1 MLTTA
6 LLAACAAT
14 SIAQAQAQSQPPV
27 DPWVFK
33 GHAGVWYAGI
43 AADIT
48 MPRSTGGDAASRSTQ
63 DLNLSA
69 PRLTPLGELS
79 ASKGPWLVELR
90 GFAFDADAVS
100 EQPAGGSLGDVDFD
114 AAERVQAE
122 IEMATVELLGGHT
135 LADYRSDASSGVT
148 TLAVDLRLVG
158 GVRLIDSSVSVSLP
172 DGGAG
177 VTADSEDVLTA
188 HPLLG
193 LRADADF
200 HERFTISLE
209 MTAGW
214 LPGTTD
220 SAGLDIVA
228 GGQWRPTPHVGVQVG
243 YRALFLD
250 IESGRDDEAFEVGS
264 ASLQGLFAGVG
275 FRF

>member
-1 MLTTA
+1 MVTTV
-6 LLAACAAT
+6 LLAMLAASST
-14 SIAQAQAQSQPPV
+14 VQAEAST
-27 DPWVFK
+27 DGWVFK
-33 GHAGVWYAGI
+33 GHAGVWYAGV

-48 MPRSTGGDAASRSTQ
+48 LPRSAGGPGGTRSTQ
-63 DLNLSA
+63 SLNLSA
-69 PRLTPLGELS
+69 PRLTPLGEVS
-79 ASKGPWLVELR
+79 ATKGPWLIELR
-90 GFAFDADAVS
+90 GFSFDADAVS

-114 AAERVQAE
+114 ATERVRAE
-122 IEMATVELLGGHT
+122 VEVATVELVGGHT
-135 LADYRSDASSGVT
+135 VVDYRSDAAASGVT

-177 VTADSEDVLTA
+177 VTADSADVLTA
-188 HPLLG
+188 QPLVG

-200 HERFTISLE
+200 EERFTISLE
-209 MTAGW
+209 LTAGW

-220 SAGLDIVA
+220 SASLDIVV
-228 GGQWRPTPHVGVQVG
+228 GGQWRPVPNVGVQVG

-250 IESGRDDEAFEVGS
+250 IESGRDDGAFEVG
-264 ASLQGLFAGVG
+264 AGSLQGLFAGVG

>member
-14 SIAQAQAQSQPPV
+14 SIAQAQPPAE
-27 DPWVFK
+27 PWVFK

-48 MPRSTGGDAASRSTQ
+48 MPRSAGGDAATRSTQ

-69 PRLTPLGELS
+69 PRLTPLGEFS
-79 ASKGPWLVELR
+79 ASKGPWLIELR

-100 EQPAGGSLGDVDFD
+100 EQPVGGSLGDVDFD

-148 TLAVDLRLVG
+148 ALAVDLRLVG
-158 GVRLIDSSVSVSLP
+158 GVRLIDSSVTVSLP

-177 VTADSEDVLTA
+177 ATADSEDVLTA

-200 HERFTISLE
+200 HERFSISLE

-228 GGQWRPTPHVGVQVG
+228 GGQWRPVPNVGVQVG

>member
-1 MLTTA
+1 MPLQIEVCTRMYDRPAARRAFLA
-6 LLAACAAT
+6 LRRWA
-14 SIAQAQAQSQPPV
+14 
-27 DPWVFK
+27 
-33 GHAGVWYAGI
+33 
-43 AADIT
+43 
-48 MPRSTGGDAASRSTQ
+48 R
-63 DLNLSA
+63 
-69 PRLTPLGELS
+69 
-79 ASKGPWLVELR
+79 
-90 GFAFDADAVS
+90 
-100 EQPAGGSLGDVDFD
+100 
-114 AAERVQAE
+114 
-122 IEMATVELLGGHT
+122 
-135 LADYRSDASSGVT
+135 
-148 TLAVDLRLVG
+148 
-158 GVRLIDSSVSVSLP
+158 
-172 DGGAG
+172 
-177 VTADSEDVLTA
+177 
-188 HPLLG
+188 G

>member
-1 MLTTA
+1 MLIPVM
-6 LLAACAAT
+6 LAACAAAPIGAT
-14 SIAQAQAQSQPPV
+14 EPV
-27 DPWVFK
+27 NEPWIFK

-43 AADIT
+43 AADLT
-48 MPRSTGGDAASRSTQ
+48 LPRAASGDAATRSTQ
-63 DLNLSA
+63 DLNLSG
-69 PRLTPLGELS
+69 PRLTPMGELS
-79 ASKGPWLVELR
+79 AAKGPWLFELR

-100 EQPAGGSLGDVDFD
+100 EQPVGGSLGDVDFD
-114 AAERVQAE
+114 ASERVKAE
-122 IEMATVELLGGHT
+122 IDMATFELAAGHAI
-135 LADYRSDASSGVT
+135 ADYRSDASSSGAT
-148 TLAVDLRLVG
+148 TLAVDLRVVG
-158 GVRLIDSSVSVSLP
+158 GVRLIDSSVSFSLP

-177 VTADSEDVLTA
+177 VIADSEDVLTA

-220 SAGLDIVA
+220 SAGLDIVV
-228 GGQWRPTPHVGVQVG
+228 GGQWRPVPNVGVQVG

-250 IESGRDDEAFEVGS
+250 IESGDGNEAFEFGS
-264 ASLQGLFAGVG
+264 ASLQGLFGGVG